1 MQAHHPCALTLGLGF
16 RFWEAMSP
24 EPKPQAPGQSVVE
37 AAPIT
42 MGGML
47 LGLRKVS
54 VLMPGIVVFAVAFGA
69 AAAAKG
75 MSLLET
81 VLMSGLVYGGVSQ
94 LVAMELWRPEWT
106 WGAIAGLAIVTATV
120 NARMILQGAALQ
132 PWFAQY
138 SKTLNAFHL
147 FFYTDANWLIGTRYR
162 AEGGR
167 DLGVLVGAGLALW
180 VVWVVATMLG
190 YGLGALVTDPRRYG
204 IDLVMPIFFAA
215 MIVPLWR
222 GRRGVVPWV
231 VAGLVAL
238 VTAKLFDGYAFII
251 VGSLAGAITG
261 AFRDD
266 HP

>member
-1 MQAHHPCALTLGLGF
+1 
-16 RFWEAMSP
+16 MSP
-24 EPKPQAPGQSVVE
+24 EPKPQSPGQPAVK

-47 LGLRKVS
+47 LGLRRVS
-54 VLMPGIVVFAVAFGA
+54 VLIPGIVVFAVAFGA

-75 MSLLET
+75 VTGLEAF
-81 VLMSGLVYGGVSQ
+81 LMSALVYAGVSQ
-94 LVAMELWRPEWT
+94 LVAMELWRPEWS
-106 WGAIAGLAIVTATV
+106 WGAIAGLAVVTATV
-120 NARMILQGAALQ
+120 NARMVLQGAALQ

-138 SKTLNAFHL
+138 SRTLNAFHL
-147 FFYTDANWLIGTRYR
+147 FFYTDANWLIGTRYQ

-180 VVWVVATMLG
+180 LVWIVATMLG
-190 YGLGALVTDPRRYG
+190 YGLGTLVADPRRYG

-222 GRRGVVPWV
+222 GRRGMVPWV

-238 VTAKLFDGYAFII
+238 VTAKLVDGYAFII